1 MTREARCSIAI
12 RGVSIST
19 DVPAD
24 GRSAIHNDDSRRSAQ
39 PPKTKGRSR
48 SRWHGALADERD
60 RHRVEAHAVAR
71 DAAGGVGGVEQG
83 GNKLNG
89 SGQVFGSLEFPCGIA
104 SVVKMVLVQ
113 TVALVEL

>member
-19 DVPAD
+19 DVPAE
-24 GRSAIHNDDSRRSAQ
+24 GSSPIHNDDSMRSAQ

-60 RHRVEAHAVAR
+60 RPRMGAHAVAR
-71 DAAGGVGGVEQG
+71 DAAGGVE
-83 GNKLNG
+83 
-89 SGQVFGSLEFPCGIA
+89 
-104 SVVKMVLVQ
+104 
-113 TVALVEL
+113 ALKKV